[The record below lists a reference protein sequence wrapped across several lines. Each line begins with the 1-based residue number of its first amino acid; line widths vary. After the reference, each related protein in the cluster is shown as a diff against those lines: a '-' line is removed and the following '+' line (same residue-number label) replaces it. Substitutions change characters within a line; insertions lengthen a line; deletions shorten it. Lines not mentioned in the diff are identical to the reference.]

1 MTIKKIVTYIQPIS
15 HYLFWGLICITTALL
30 LMEQSGTAIGFPHI
44 DKVVHVII
52 FFTLTAVGY
61 LAYPAAGSKLYFG
74 LMIYGI
80 ITEVLQGVLTIT
92 RYASVYDWLADTL
105 GIFLCLYIIKI
116 NTTQK
121 KLYVR

>member
-1 MTIKKIVTYIQPIS
+1 MSIKKIVSNIQPIS
-15 HYLFWGLICITTALL
+15 HYLFWALICITTALL
-30 LMEQSGTAIGFPHI
+30 LMEHSGPAIGFPHM
-44 DKVVHVII
+44 DKIVHVII

-80 ITEVLQGVLTIT
+80 LTEVLQGVLTVT

-105 GIFLCLYIIKI
+105 GIFLCLFLIKL

-121 KLYVR
+121 IFHVR